1 MVYLIEINPTLAHV
15 SANGLVV
22 KYSFAIRLEISCA
35 GGSIP
40 PWRNVFAC
48 PVGRHVSPPALVR
61 SVRDARPF
69 CSFPCGRD
77 ERRKYRPHPAGDQ
90 RPGAV

>member
-1 MVYLIEINPTLAHV
+1 MHEKTLGVNV

-22 KYSFAIRLEISCA
+22 KYSFAIRISCA

-40 PWRNVFAC
+40 PWRNAFASAQ
-48 PVGRHVSPPALVR
+48 GWHVSPPALVR

-90 RPGAV
+90 HPGAV

>member
-1 MVYLIEINPTLAHV
+1 MPFIGAYETWGDIVR
-15 SANGLVV
+15 ANGLVV
-22 KYSFAIRLEISCA
+22 KYSFAMRISCA

-40 PWRNVFAC
+40 PWRNVFATA
-48 PVGRHVSPPALVR
+48 VDRHVSPPALVR
-61 SVRDARPF
+61 TVRDARPF

-90 RPGAV
+90 CPGAV

>member
-1 MVYLIEINPTLAHV
+1 MHEKTLGVNV

-22 KYSFAIRLEISCA
+22 KYSFAIRISCA

-40 PWRNVFAC
+40 PWRIVFLPPLWAGTC
-48 PVGRHVSPPALVR
+48 PPPALVR

-90 RPGAV
+90 HPGAV